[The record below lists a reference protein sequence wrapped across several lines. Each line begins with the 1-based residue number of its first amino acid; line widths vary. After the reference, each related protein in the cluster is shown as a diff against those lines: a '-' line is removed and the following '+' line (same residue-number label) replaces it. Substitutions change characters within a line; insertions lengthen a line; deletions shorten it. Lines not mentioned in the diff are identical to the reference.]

1 MTWCQGRFSRTVF
14 QVLAPSGIGM
24 FMFGRAP
31 RPRPG
36 DRTAVARGRTNSDQ
50 TNVLA
55 RVANVIAIS
64 VVALIP
70 SVAVF
75 FAAQRHFIEG
85 ATSSG
90 VKG

>member
-1 MTWCQGRFSRTVF
+1 
-14 QVLAPSGIGM
+14 
-24 FMFGRAP
+24 
-31 RPRPG
+31 
-36 DRTAVARGRTNSDQ
+36 
-50 TNVLA
+50 
-55 RVANVIAIS
+55 

-90 VKG
+90 IKG